1 MKIKDYKKQL
11 NESIEVIDV
20 KESVIEYA
28 KGRSYSVS
36 NASLNKKRANGRK
49 IAILVSTFAIVIFAS
64 ILSIPLIMN
73 GGRKYKAAKDSAKNP
88 SNASENYGVDETKF
102 SPECPSPM
110 EGEPTE
116 ASAPDYSPT
125 ASSTLEPGTAEAY
138 SDNDIYEEYYNSS
151 NKCYDFDG
159 FIVIYNYFKNGN
171 SLNDFLS
178 NNDFSNLEKE
188 DIEII
193 YDLAN

>member
-36 NASLNKKRANGRK
+36 NASLNKRRANGRK
-49 IAILVSTFAIVIFAS
+49 LAILVSTFAIIIFAS

-73 GGRKYKAAKDSAKNP
+73 GGRKYSAAKDAAENP
-88 SNASENYGVDETKF
+88 LNASENYSVDETKF
-102 SPECPSPM
+102 SPEYPTPM
-110 EGEPTE
+110 EEPTE
-116 ASAPDYSPT
+116 APTPDYSPT
-125 ASSTLEPGTAEAY
+125 ASSTLEPGRTEVY
-138 SDNDIYEEYYNSS
+138 SDNDIYDEYYNNS

-171 SLNDFLS
+171 SLNDLLS

>member
-11 NESIEVIDV
+11 NESIEIIDV

-49 IAILVSTFAIVIFAS
+49 ITILVSTFAIVIFAS

-73 GGRKYKAAKDSAKNP
+73 GGRKYSAAKDSAENP
-88 SNASENYGVDETKF
+88 SNASENYSVDETKF
-102 SPECPSPM
+102 SPEYPTPR

-116 ASAPDYSPT
+116 APTPDYSPT
-125 ASSTLEPGTAEAY
+125 ASSTLEPGTTETY
-138 SDNDIYEEYYNSS
+138 SYNDIYEEYYNSS
-151 NKCYDFDG
+151 NKCYDYYDF
-159 FIVIYNYFKNGN
+159 VTIYNYFKDNH
-171 SLNDFLS
+171 SLNDLLS

-193 YDLAN
+193 YDLTN